1 MKKEYRSYF
10 WLIPISGSII
20 LIDQFTKY
28 VVRHNI
34 PYGGF
39 WSHWPWLTPYF
50 RIVHWYNTGVAFG
63 LLQGQNILFACLA
76 LVIASAIF
84 YFYPKF
90 TEQDWLL
97 RVALALQFGGALGN
111 LIDRITIGHV
121 TDFISV
127 GNFAVFNV
135 ADSCITVGV
144 LVMIIGIWQKDR
156 QEKRDGG
163 SQMQDENLISSNQS
177 TDEKKPSNIK

>member
-1 MKKEYRSYF
+1 M
-10 WLIPISGSII
+10 
-20 LIDQFTKY
+20 
-28 VVRHNI
+28 
-34 PYGGF
+34 
-39 WSHWPWLTPYF
+39 
-50 RIVHWYNTGVAFG
+50 
-63 LLQGQNILFACLA
+63 
-76 LVIASAIF
+76 
-84 YFYPKF
+84 
-90 TEQDWLL
+90 